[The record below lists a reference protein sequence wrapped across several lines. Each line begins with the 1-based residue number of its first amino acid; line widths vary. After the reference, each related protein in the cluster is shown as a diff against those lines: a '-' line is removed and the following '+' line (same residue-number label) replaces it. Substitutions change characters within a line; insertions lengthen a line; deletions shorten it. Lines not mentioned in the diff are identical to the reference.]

1 MCRRDGQSEV
11 IDQMKPRRL
20 NQLRKVEPGNLATTA
35 MTSAFSRQSK
45 SLNRS
50 KLKPKSQQIMTETS
64 AKLKIM
70 TKKKEKA
77 Q

>member
-1 MCRRDGQSEV
+1 
-11 IDQMKPRRL
+11 MKPRRL
-20 NQLRKVEPGNLATTA
+20 NQLRKVEPGNPVTTA
-35 MTSAFSRQSK
+35 MTSAFSQQST

-50 KLKPKSQQIMTETS
+50 KLKPKSQQIMTETF